1 MYGEAVFQIAKMV
14 GGRDVWLTE
23 AAPSIV
29 WGCRTK
35 AIKFAC
41 SNDAREALAAMPLSE
56 RDTAI
61 MIIGN

>member
-1 MYGEAVFQIAKMV
+1 MV

-35 AIKFAC
+35 AIKYVC
-41 SNDAREALAAMPLSE
+41 SNNAREALAAMPLSE

-61 MIIGN
+61 VVVGN